1 MAWSLLTCVVHATEV
16 WRRELD
22 GGPLLDDP
30 RAHGQRRINCI
41 RSSRAVSLSL
51 TTALLPGVMGC
62 SEKSGVEEQTKVS
75 GPEGTTTITKA
86 TKVKSSG
93 KNPPAVDP
101 DSSKPVTPPTRTP

>member
-75 GPEGTTTITKA
+75 GPEGTTTIKVSCIA
-86 TKVKSSG
+86 TGPCISG
-93 KNPPAVDP
+93 WLH
-101 DSSKPVTPPTRTP
+101 KPLGA